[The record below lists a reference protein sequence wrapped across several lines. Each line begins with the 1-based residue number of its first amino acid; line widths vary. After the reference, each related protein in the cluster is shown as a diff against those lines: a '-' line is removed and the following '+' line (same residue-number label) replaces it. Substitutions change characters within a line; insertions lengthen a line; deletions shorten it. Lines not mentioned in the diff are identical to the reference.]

1 MSVRIKMIGNQ
12 PMFFTRMALIHNFG
26 GEHYAP
32 NKFKVRDRRSRVLIL
47 DGSVA
52 GLCVKRQR

>member
-1 MSVRIKMIGNQ
+1 MIGNQ